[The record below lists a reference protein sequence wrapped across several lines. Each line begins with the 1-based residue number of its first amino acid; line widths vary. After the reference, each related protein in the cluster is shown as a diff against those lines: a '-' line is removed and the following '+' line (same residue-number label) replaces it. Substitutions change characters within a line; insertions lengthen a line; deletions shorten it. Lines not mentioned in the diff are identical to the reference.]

1 MAQRGLCIREE
12 CVLVW
17 VYVPTC
23 ICVCLNVCIREVC
36 IRLCIREVGQFVFVR
51 VSERCAYQRAFVLV
65 FVCVSERGVYACIG
79 ALLLSSWSLPLQCA
93 PLTCEPDSRT
103 L

>member
-65 FVCVSERGVYACIG
+65 FMCVYRRGVCTRV
-79 ALLLSSWSLPLQCA
+79 LVLSCSP
-93 PLTCEPDSRT
+93 PGPYRYNVPR
-103 L
+103 